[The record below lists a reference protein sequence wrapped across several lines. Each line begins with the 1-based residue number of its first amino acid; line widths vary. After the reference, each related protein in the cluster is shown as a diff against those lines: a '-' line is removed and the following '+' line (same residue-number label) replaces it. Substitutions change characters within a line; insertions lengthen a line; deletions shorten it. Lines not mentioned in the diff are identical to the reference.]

1 MKVLLLQDVAGQGKK
16 GDTVKVS
23 DGYARNYL
31 IPRKLAKELT
41 PALMTDLANQE
52 ASRQRKLEAE
62 RAQWREVAAKV
73 EGLNVVIA
81 VQIGA
86 GGKFYGSITTKE
98 IADELKSQHGV
109 EIDRRK
115 IQQNEQIKALGSYTL
130 DVKYFPEVTGK
141 LNLIVTEKK

>member
-1 MKVLLLQDVAGQGKK
+1 MKVLLLQDVSGQGKK
-16 GDTVKVS
+16 GDIIKVS

-62 RAQWREVAAKV
+62 RASWREIAEKVA
-73 EGLNVVIA
+73 GCNVVIA
-81 VQIGA
+81 VQMGQ
-86 GGKFYGSITTKE
+86 GGKFYGSVTNKE
-98 IADELKSQHGV
+98 IADELKAQHG
-109 EIDRRK
+109 IDIDKRS
-115 IQQNEQIKALGSYTL
+115 IQVKDPIKAPGSYTL
-130 DVKYFPEVTGK
+130 DVKYFSEVSGK